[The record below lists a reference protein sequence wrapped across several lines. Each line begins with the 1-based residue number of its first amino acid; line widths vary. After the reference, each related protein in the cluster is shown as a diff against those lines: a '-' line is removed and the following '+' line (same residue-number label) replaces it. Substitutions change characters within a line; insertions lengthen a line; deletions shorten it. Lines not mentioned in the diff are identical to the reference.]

1 MPSND
6 TIAAIATPAGVG
18 GVAMVRMSGADAL
31 AIALKHLSVG
41 TLHPHRAIHCRFADL
56 DDGIATY
63 YPRGYTGEP
72 TVEFTCHGSLY
83 VQQALLQ
90 ALLDSGAR
98 LAEPGEFTRRA
109 FANGKMN
116 LSQAEAVADLI
127 DAVTPAQHRLAV
139 SQLRG
144 GYAQQLAELRARLV
158 ELTALLELELDF
170 SQEDVEFADRSELNA
185 LVHSLQHTVG
195 SLTASFKTGQAL
207 KRGIAVAIVGRPNAG
222 KSSLLNALLADERAI
237 VSDIPGTTRDT
248 IEELLT
254 LDGITFR
261 FIDTAGLREST
272 DPIEALGLE
281 RSIKAAQQAHIILF
295 VRNIADPFDNQATD
309 DIASITARCD
319 MSEKHLLV
327 VHNKCDL
334 PHQGTPQGLIVSAK
348 EHLGIE
354 ELKKTLAQV
363 AKEYAGQNSGIL
375 LANARHYDALLRVA
389 DSLQH
394 VAEGLEGGMPTDL
407 VAVDLRDALYHLG
420 TITGEV
426 TGDEVLSTI
435 FGRFCIGK

>member
-31 AIALKHLSVG
+31 AIALKHLSVS

-63 YPRGYTGEP
+63 CPRGYTGEP

-109 FANGKMN
+109 FLNGRLN

-144 GYAQQLAELRARLV
+144 GYARQLADLRARLV

-170 SQEDVEFADRSELNA
+170 SQEDVEFADRSELGT

-222 KSSLLNALLADERAI
+222 KSSLLNALLQDERAI

-254 LDGITFR
+254 LDGLTFR

-295 VRNIADPFDNQATD
+295 VRNIADPFDNRATD

-389 DSLQH
+389 DSLRH